1 MDPAAFLEK
10 RTQIKIEEQME
21 RILAGARRLTELPTT
36 RASTKE
42 KLLLECANVRT
53 ALQELVAVYV
63 NYVSVIE
70 PAQLVYFDVQTLQ
83 ILDYVV
89 CIAQFSI

>member
-10 RTQIKIEEQME
+10 RTQIRIEEQME

-83 ILDYVV
+83 ILDYVA